1 MLTILLITISILL
14 LGCLVTISMLI
25 LFYQSYFIDLE
36 EVYMIEFD
44 DLDDKKDKVIGY
56 SSLIDK

>member
-1 MLTILLITISILL
+1 MLIILVITISILL

-25 LFYQSYFIDLE
+25 LFYQSYFINSG
-36 EVYMIEFD
+36 EVDTIELD
-44 DLDDKKDKVIGY
+44 DLCDEKDKVIDY

>member
-25 LFYQSYFIDLE
+25 LFYQSYFINSGEIDT
-36 EVYMIEFD
+36 IELD
-44 DLDDKKDKVIGY
+44 DLCDEKDKVIDY